1 MYVSMYVYM
10 LIMYNME
17 GVSFLIID
25 EHIIDNA
32 NVCVCVRVSVSPHR
46 IIHETANQHLK
57 NAEL

>member
-1 MYVSMYVYM
+1 MYVYM

-32 NVCVCVRVSVSPHR
+32 NVCVCACERFTSSYN
-46 IIHETANQHLK
+46 T
-57 NAEL
+57 

>member
-1 MYVSMYVYM
+1 MYVYM